1 MHAGVVPLEKLFAS
15 DNYFSLPIFQR
26 RYEWKSKEWEA
37 LWYSIIQQYE
47 YEISGTSNKYPKCFF
62 GTIALKLIKSSEGSH
77 KHDIIDGQ
85 QRITTII
92 LLLAAI
98 RDFFHNDENIFS
110 KVNQLLKINCEG
122 IDCVQH
128 KKRLELALQDEKYLS
143 DIISELPIPTETN
156 SNVIDCYNKFSNKL
170 DDSLD
175 PYKFINSI
183 LTRFQVVWL
192 TIENSDDAP
201 TIFRTMNSTGTSLED
216 IDHFRIHILTFIDEN
231 NMIPMYHQFWKP
243 IEYLFSND
251 LKKFPD
257 FARYFLMKNGEKDI
271 QNIFSYITEKI
282 NPIPI
287 NEREDYIRSFL
298 SELKKSAEIYDDIL
312 NIYDASRFTNKVALR
327 LKKFRY
333 LSGDQYLPFL
343 LNLLSQYS
351 KNQPKSI
358 DNKFEHVLHL
368 IESFYI
374 RGYFC
379 DENMPNYTSF
389 FSELCKL
396 IDTPISTENFDKIE
410 KKFMNVLPGDEAL
423 RVKIPIVPIYSRGS
437 KNLAKLMLCSI
448 EEHIS
453 QKASWFTFNP
463 DESKISV
470 EHIMP
475 QKIEN
480 TDWEPYLKSNI
491 GEYYKESHFHSC
503 NTLGNLTLTSNS
515 FNSKLGQKIF
525 SQKMVDLT
533 KCDGYNLNSY
543 FNQVK
548 TWVDSDIKKRSCQLS
563 DYCILI
569 WPGGT
574 PIIAPLRIPQEGDQL
589 VSITIKKR
597 KYAINSRE
605 YNFKSWKG
613 LYAATLYI
621 MYKESGD
628 KFRELVTQYP
638 DFLSFESHKLKKE
651 EQVGE
656 TSIYYAPLSGQKAVY
671 QQCKIFVKE
680 IGWEPSDWKGEL
692 KDKEGNVFVF

>member
-1 MHAGVVPLEKLFAS
+1 M
-15 DNYFSLPIFQR
+15 R
-26 RYEWKSKEWEA
+26 A
-37 LWYSIIQQYE
+37 LIVYAY
-47 YEISGTSNKYPKCFF
+47 
-62 GTIALKLIKSSEGSH
+62 
-77 KHDIIDGQ
+77 
-85 QRITTII
+85 
-92 LLLAAI
+92 
-98 RDFFHNDENIFS
+98 
-110 KVNQLLKINCEG
+110 
-122 IDCVQH
+122 

-410 KKFMNVLPGDEAL
+410 KKVHE
-423 RVKIPIVPIYSRGS
+423 
-437 KNLAKLMLCSI
+437 C
-448 EEHIS
+448 
-453 QKASWFTFNP
+453 FT
-463 DESKISV
+463 
-470 EHIMP
+470 
-475 QKIEN
+475 
-480 TDWEPYLKSNI
+480 
-491 GEYYKESHFHSC
+491 G
-503 NTLGNLTLTSNS
+503 
-515 FNSKLGQKIF
+515 
-525 SQKMVDLT
+525 
-533 KCDGYNLNSY
+533 
-543 FNQVK
+543 
-548 TWVDSDIKKRSCQLS
+548 
-563 DYCILI
+563 
-569 WPGGT
+569 
-574 PIIAPLRIPQEGDQL
+574 
-589 VSITIKKR
+589 
-597 KYAINSRE
+597 
-605 YNFKSWKG
+605 
-613 LYAATLYI
+613 
-621 MYKESGD
+621 
-628 KFRELVTQYP
+628 
-638 DFLSFESHKLKKE
+638 
-651 EQVGE
+651 
-656 TSIYYAPLSGQKAVY
+656 
-671 QQCKIFVKE
+671 
-680 IGWEPSDWKGEL
+680 
-692 KDKEGNVFVF
+692 